1 MPLVPGQLAT
11 SMKSF
16 IQAANQ
22 MKQEDANVAIEKY
35 CQHLERIVYDA
46 IRSITITIPPGSI
59 VTVGG
64 PTTQA
69 NANPVI
75 IQGTIL

>member
-11 SMKSF
+11 SMKGF
-16 IQAANQ
+16 VQAANK
-22 MKQEDANVAIEKY
+22 MKQEDANAAIEKY
-35 CQHLERIVYDA
+35 CQQLETVIYNA
-46 IRSITITIPPGSI
+46 IRSMTITIPPGSI

-69 NANPVI
+69 NVNPVI
-75 IQGTIL
+75 IQGTIS